1 MLDLSMCQN
10 GEQMRKV
17 FDEDAP
23 PSDPDEFREF
33 LQWWWEVR
41 LPVLQEICAINLAE
55 IKRLQEDYARRV
67 ARRRR
72 WWIFG

>member
-1 MLDLSMCQN
+1 MIARM
-10 GEQMRKV
+10 
-17 FDEDAP
+17 DAP
-23 PSDPDEFREF
+23 QGKSGREDWDLTEDEHRE
-33 LQWWWEVR
+33 LLRQARERV
-41 LPVLQEICAINLAE
+41 PVLREIAATNLAE

>member
-1 MLDLSMCQN
+1 MIGEVEASQARTGREDWDLT
-10 GEQMRKV
+10 E
-17 FDEDAP
+17 E
-23 PSDPDEFREF
+23 EHRE
-33 LQWWWEVR
+33 LLRQARERV
-41 LPVLQEICAINLAE
+41 PVLREIAATNLAE